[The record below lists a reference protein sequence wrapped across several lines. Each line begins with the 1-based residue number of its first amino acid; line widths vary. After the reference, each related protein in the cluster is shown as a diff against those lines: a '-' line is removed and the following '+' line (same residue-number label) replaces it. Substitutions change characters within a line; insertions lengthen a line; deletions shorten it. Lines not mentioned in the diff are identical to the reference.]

1 MSRESTEKREEII
14 KRTRMRVR
22 GEDRKKINKDR
33 ERKDKK

>member
-14 KRTRMRVR
+14 KRARMRVR